1 MLAHGMVLMKIEHV
15 GRRSDD
21 PLSPDYVPS
30 WFAHTTTA
38 EKEKSMAAM
47 RRYKRSQEHR
57 STNLKKDVAPGSLC
71 EPAAATLGS
80 LQTGFLA
87 SSSERDR
94 PIYASYPS
102 LCEEYVRRS
111 LVEVQTISRNAVS
124 STSEASAV
132 QPEGSKEKLHP
143 TSFHEQYCLPEVCR
157 EKFQTKRKKRYKH
170 TIKV

>member
-111 LVEVQTISRNAVS
+111 LVEVQTISR
-124 STSEASAV
+124 
-132 QPEGSKEKLHP
+132 
-143 TSFHEQYCLPEVCR
+143 
-157 EKFQTKRKKRYKH
+157 
-170 TIKV
+170 